1 MQKTVHLVTFTV
13 ELLNRKLH
21 LLCSVLQKYYHTKTG
36 PFHSDSIIFAESPE
50 APELFCAEFTDKES
64 KCTVQAISMWKGVP
78 FAYEVYWIPTAT
90 FPAEYKDMDSFIYKD
105 FAK

>member
-1 MQKTVHLVTFTV
+1 MENFIFCAVYCRNIIIQK
-13 ELLNRKLH
+13 R
-21 LLCSVLQKYYHTKTG
+21 VL
-36 PFHSDSIIFAESPE
+36 SILIQLFFAESRE

-90 FPAEYKDMDSFIYKD
+90 FPAEYKDIDSFIYKD